1 MKTTAKKK
9 SKGLVEYAD
18 GLSESYNRT
27 QGIEQRK
34 PKGQIFTHKRV
45 SKYMAGLL
53 GLRRKT
59 IRLLDPGAG
68 TGILTAAFCERLLDK
83 ITPVTLTIDAYEN
96 DPKIV
101 PVLKK
106 VLEFCKQHLKEKGH
120 TVKYTIYEKDFILHN
135 HGYFRDL
142 SLFWQE
148 DKPRLYD
155 IVISNPPYYKL
166 NKDSPQSSAMAQ
178 LVSGQPNIYALFM
191 GLATRMTKPGGEL
204 VFITP
209 RSFCSGLYYKRF
221 RHWFIKNVK
230 ITNIHMFESRKD
242 VFDNDGILQEN
253 VIIKAKVGAKPKQ
266 VTVTISKDKT
276 FTELRKL
283 KAEWEDVIAR
293 KNGDIFIRIPS
304 SNLDLEILRIID
316 KWPTT
321 LNDLG
326 LEISTGPVVDFR
338 AKEYLLPERIEELES
353 VPLLW
358 MHNLQDGKV
367 KWPLKKNNKPLAIQ
381 DCERTKPL
389 LLPVKNY
396 VLVKRFTA
404 KEQKRRLY
412 AAVLLESEFPSKTVG
427 IENHLNYV
435 HKPKGNLSLFE
446 SYGIAAILSST
457 IIDNFFRSLNGN
469 TQVNATDIRSV
480 PFPTMRDIINI
491 GRQVYQ
497 AQVHNDQYQIDEIL
511 SQNLG
516 INPEIIHKL
525 KRGERNN
532 E

>member
-1 MKTTAKKK
+1 MKTTPQ
-9 SKGLVEYAD
+9 SLVEYAD

-27 QGIEQRK
+27 HGIEERK

-45 SKYMAGLL
+45 SRYMAGLFS
-53 GLRRKT
+53 LRKKT

-83 ITPVTLTIDAYEN
+83 SSPVTLTIDAYEN
-96 DPKIV
+96 DPNLV
-101 PVLKK
+101 HVLNK
-106 VLEFCKQHLKEKGH
+106 VLEFCKRRLKEKGH
-120 TVKYTIYEKDFILHN
+120 TVKYTICEKDFILHN

-166 NKDSPQSSAMAQ
+166 NKDSPQSSAMAK

-209 RSFCSGLYYKRF
+209 RSFCSGLYYKKF
-221 RHWFIKNVK
+221 RHWFIKNAK

-242 VFDNDGILQEN
+242 VFDKDGILQEN
-253 VIIKAKVGAKPKQ
+253 VIIKATVGAKPNH
-266 VTVTISKDKT
+266 VAITVSKDKT
-276 FTELRKL
+276 FTKVTKL

-304 SNLDLEILRIID
+304 SHLDLDILRTID

-321 LNDLG
+321 LNQMG

-338 AKEYLLPERIEELES
+338 AKEYLLPDKTEEPAS
-353 VPLLW
+353 APLLW

-367 KWPLKKNNKPLAIQ
+367 KWPLKKNNKPSAIQ
-381 DCERTKPL
+381 DCQRTKHL

-412 AAVLLESEFPSKTVG
+412 AALFLESEFPCDSIG

-435 HKPKGNLSLFE
+435 HKPKANLSLFE
-446 SYGIAAILSST
+446 SYGIAAILNST
-457 IIDNFFRSLNGN
+457 VIDNFFRSLNGN

-480 PFPTMRDIINI
+480 PLPTMQDIIEI
-491 GRQVYQ
+491 GRQVFQ
-497 AQVHNDQYQIDEIL
+497 AHAHNDQYKIDEIL
-511 SQNLG
+511 GQNLG

-525 KRGERNN
+525 RGERNN